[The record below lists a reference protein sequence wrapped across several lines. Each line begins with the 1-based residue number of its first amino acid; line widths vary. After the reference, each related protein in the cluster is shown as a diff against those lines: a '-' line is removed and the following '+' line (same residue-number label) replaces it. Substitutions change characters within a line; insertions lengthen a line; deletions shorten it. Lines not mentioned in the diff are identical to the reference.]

1 MFHSV
6 ISILVFILVAALG
19 GLFAG
24 AETGMY
30 RVSRVRLRLGIGR
43 KNASYIL
50 LGKAIEDG
58 PGLLLSLLVGTNMAH
73 YLATSMVTFMLLG
86 RIRAE
91 ETAELFAALITAP
104 ILFIFS
110 ELIPKNIFYYR
121 ADYLMPVFAPLFFTL
136 HKILTLSGIIP
147 LLKAVSRLFARLTGT
162 AVTAKA
168 GISDVRELH
177 IRTILEETRDEAV
190 LSPVQSEII
199 SRVVSIP
206 QIRLR
211 SVMTGL
217 GKVQAVH
224 RKADRASLLDLL
236 RKSTFTRFPVYD
248 RSPTDIVGYIDIYQ
262 ALNAT
267 NEFTDLQ
274 EHIRPIC
281 TLAEDMAVVDA
292 IRIMQKENHK
302 IVLVAGP
309 GTLSGQRN
317 VGIVT
322 MKDLVEEL
330 LGELTEW

>member
-1 MFHSV
+1 
-6 ISILVFILVAALG
+6 
-19 GLFAG
+19 
-24 AETGMY
+24 
-30 RVSRVRLRLGIGR
+30 
-43 KNASYIL
+43 
-50 LGKAIEDG
+50 
-58 PGLLLSLLVGTNMAH
+58 
-73 YLATSMVTFMLLG
+73 
-86 RIRAE
+86 
-91 ETAELFAALITAP
+91 
-104 ILFIFS
+104 
-110 ELIPKNIFYYR
+110 
-121 ADYLMPVFAPLFFTL
+121 LFFTL

-162 AVTAKA
+162 AVTARA
-168 GISDVRELH
+168 GISDVREQH

-217 GKVQAVH
+217 GKVRMVH

-236 RKSTFTRFPVYD
+236 SKSAFTRFPVYD
-248 RSPTDIVGYIDIYQ
+248 HSPTDIVGYIDIYQ
-262 ALNAT
+262 ALNASK
-267 NEFTDLQ
+267 EFTDLQ

-292 IRIMQKENHK
+292 IRVMQKENHK